1 MLSLPQHRIPS
12 GTDGVRCV
20 LMYLCGGRIVWEK
33 SLWENNP
40 ISQDTTVMVLFVR
53 PTLIAPPVSLCQFT
67 ELVTQCS
74 AFPFMVFNASHCS
87 KAMSGFRNVWNEF
100 RVCQGNLKNSLG
112 FYSAAFTLRQKKY
125 FYFFLLTSDTDR
137 NLLHKTQNT
146 KTCTIYYFFFLHPIW
161 VTSKCGF

>member
-1 MLSLPQHRIPS
+1 
-12 GTDGVRCV
+12 
-20 LMYLCGGRIVWEK
+20 
-33 SLWENNP
+33 
-40 ISQDTTVMVLFVR
+40 MVLFVR

-146 KTCTIYYFFFLHPIW
+146 KTCTIYYYFFFASDLSHFQMWILIGYTSDIWTSDLRLNTHPILHR
-161 VTSKCGF
+161 TPNARATRLLKDF